1 VIDYNK
7 IAGEYARL
15 RQIHP
20 GVFRNL
26 VENGPVTKD
35 TYVLDVGC
43 GTGNYLVALARETG
57 CKGWGIDP
65 SHEML
70 AKAKAQADAALG
82 SKAEAAMAANAEG
95 MLEPMAQGAGAGPAL
110 SFKVGSAQ
118 VLEFP
123 EASFDL
129 VFSTDVIHH
138 VHKTGGC
145 PAYFRE
151 AFRVLRPGRKI
162 ATVTDS
168 EWVIRHRKPLTYY
181 FPETLEK
188 ELARYPGM
196 GTLRAMMEEAGFS
209 GITEDLEE
217 FEYDLTDIQ
226 PYREKVFS
234 SLHLISEAAWR
245 RGLERMEKDLE
256 HGPIRCTA
264 RYTVLWGVKPD
275 HRTEDIK

>member
-1 VIDYNK
+1 MIDYNK
-7 IAGEYARL
+7 MAGEYARL

-35 TYVLDVGC
+35 RSVLDVGC
-43 GTGNYLVALARETG
+43 GTGNYLVALARATG
-57 CKGWGIDP
+57 CKGFGIDP
-65 SHEML
+65 SGEML
-70 AKAKAQADAALG
+70 AKARVQ
-82 SKAEAAMAANAEG
+82 AEAAEA
-95 MLEPMAQGAGAGPAL
+95 LAQGAGAGLAL
-110 SFKVGSAQ
+110 SFRVGSAQ
-118 VLEFP
+118 TLEFP
-123 EASFDL
+123 DACFDL

-138 VHKTGGC
+138 VHKSGGC
-145 PAYFRE
+145 PAYYRE
-151 AFRVLRPGRKI
+151 AYRVLLPGGKVS
-162 ATVTDS
+162 TVTDS

-188 ELARYPGM
+188 ELLRYPSM

-234 SLHLISEAAWR
+234 SLHLIAEDAWR
-245 RGLERMEKDLE
+245 RGLDRMEQDLE
-256 HGPIRCTA
+256 RGPIRCTA
-264 RYTVLWGVKPD
+264 RYTVLWGVKP
-275 HRTEDIK
+275 HSRTEDTR